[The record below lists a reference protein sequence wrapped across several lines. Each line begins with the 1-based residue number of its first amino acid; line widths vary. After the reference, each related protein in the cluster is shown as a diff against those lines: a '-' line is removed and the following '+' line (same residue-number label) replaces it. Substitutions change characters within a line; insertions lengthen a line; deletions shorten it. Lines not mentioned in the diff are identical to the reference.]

1 MATVKDVYAA
11 VDQIA
16 PFAAQMDFDN
26 AGFLVGRGEQQVTR
40 LLVSLDI
47 TEEVVWEAVERGVEL
62 IVSHHPIIF
71 HPARSITDETSVGR
85 IVLALAER
93 GIAAICAH
101 TNLDASVGGVSDALA
116 DALGLTECTVLEP
129 SGTDR
134 AGAVI
139 GVGRTGVLRTGTG
152 MDAAAYA
159 AQVKKALGANG
170 VRYVDAGR
178 PVYRVAVGGGAC
190 GDMLSLA
197 CKLRCDTFVTADVK
211 YNIFLDAKAEGVN
224 LIDAGHFP
232 TENVICPIL
241 AQKLRNIFPGVEV
254 MLSQRHKEVF
264 SYL

>member
-116 DALGLTECTVLEP
+116 DDGVHRVGTVRHRPRGGGDRGWSHRCAADWNRHGCGSLCRTGKKGAGGKWGTLCGRGASRLSGGRWRRCLRGYAVLGL
-129 SGTDR
+129 
-134 AGAVI
+134 
-139 GVGRTGVLRTGTG
+139 
-152 MDAAAYA
+152 
-159 AQVKKALGANG
+159 Q
-170 VRYVDAGR
+170 
-178 PVYRVAVGGGAC
+178 
-190 GDMLSLA
+190 
-197 CKLRCDTFVTADVK
+197 
-211 YNIFLDAKAEGVN
+211 AE
-224 LIDAGHFP
+224 
-232 TENVICPIL
+232 
-241 AQKLRNIFPGVEV
+241 
-254 MLSQRHKEVF
+254 M
-264 SYL
+264 

>member
-11 VDQIA
+11 VNQIA

-101 TNLDASVGGVSDALA
+101 TNLDASVGGVNDALA
-116 DALGLTECTVLEP
+116 EP
-129 SGTDR
+129 
-134 AGAVI
+134 
-139 GVGRTGVLRTGTG
+139 
-152 MDAAAYA
+152 
-159 AQVKKALGANG
+159 
-170 VRYVDAGR
+170 
-178 PVYRVAVGGGAC
+178 
-190 GDMLSLA
+190 
-197 CKLRCDTFVTADVK
+197 
-211 YNIFLDAKAEGVN
+211 
-224 LIDAGHFP
+224 
-232 TENVICPIL
+232 
-241 AQKLRNIFPGVEV
+241 
-254 MLSQRHKEVF
+254 
-264 SYL
+264 